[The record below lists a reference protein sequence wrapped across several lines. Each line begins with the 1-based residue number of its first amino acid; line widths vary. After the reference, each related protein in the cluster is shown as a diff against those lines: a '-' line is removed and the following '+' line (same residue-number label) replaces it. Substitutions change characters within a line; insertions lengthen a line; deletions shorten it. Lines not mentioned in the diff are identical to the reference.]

1 VAAGATQ
8 AVQAAA
14 LQVVGASKTYLSPE
28 GRHVRALDG
37 VSLTVAPGEFFVLLG
52 PSGCGKTTLLRSIAG
67 LEQLDEGE
75 IRLGDRRLDEL
86 PPNRRPVNT
95 VFQSYALFPH
105 LTAAQNIAFGLE
117 AEGRPKAE
125 IATRVAEALALVRM
139 PDHGRRRPAQ
149 LSGGQQ
155 QRIALARALAKEPAV
170 LLLDEPL
177 AALDLKLRRGMQAE
191 LTTLQR
197 RTGIT
202 FVFVTH
208 DQEEAMA
215 LGDRIAVFDSG
226 RLVQVGTP
234 EEVYDRPVDRFVA
247 DFIGE
252 TTFVEADAVADGGAL
267 AVRLPGGTTRVA
279 LPPDGPQLA
288 AGPVTLAVRPERV
301 RLLPPDADP
310 PQAAAVTT
318 GVVREVTY
326 MGADLRSTVL
336 IGTGGTAV
344 ELAVRTPALLPT
356 DHIRPG
362 LTVLVA
368 VAPEHLR
375 PVAQARTAV
384 EEALVDEPAPA
395 GAP

>member
-1 VAAGATQ
+1 MAPPAATPAS
-8 AVQAAA
+8 AAP
-14 LQVVGASKTYLSPE
+14 LRVTGASKTFLSPE
-28 GRHVRALDG
+28 GRPVRALDG
-37 VSLTVAPGEFFVLLG
+37 VGLTIAPGEFFVLLG

-75 IRLGDRRLDEL
+75 IWLGDRRLDGL

-125 IATRVAEALALVRM
+125 VASRVADALALVRM

-177 AALDLKLRRGMQAE
+177 AALDLKLRRGMQTE

-252 TTFVEADAVADGGAL
+252 TTFLETDAVADGGQL
-267 AVRLPGGTTRVA
+267 TVRLPGGTTRVA
-279 LPPDGPQLA
+279 LPSDGPALSP
-288 AGPVTLAVRPERV
+288 GGVTLALRPERV

-310 PQAAAVTT
+310 PPGAAVTT
-318 GVVREVTY
+318 GVVRELTY

-336 IGTGGTAV
+336 VGAAGEAV

-362 LTVLVA
+362 RTVLVV

-375 PVAQARTAV
+375 AVAPALTAV
-384 EEALVDEPAPA
+384 EEQLVDQPAPA
-395 GAP
+395 GTS

>member
-1 VAAGATQ
+1 MPRAVPIPAGPAPLHVTGAT
-8 AVQAAA
+8 
-14 LQVVGASKTYLSPE
+14 KTFLSPE
-28 GRHVRALDG
+28 GHPVRALDG
-37 VSLTVAPGEFFVLLG
+37 VDLVIAPGEFFVLLG
-52 PSGCGKTTLLRSIAG
+52 PSGCGKTTLLRCIAG
-67 LEQLDEGE
+67 LEQLDAGE

-125 IATRVAEALALVRM
+125 VAARVDEALALVRM
-139 PDHGRRRPAQ
+139 PGHGRRRPAQ

-177 AALDLKLRRGMQAE
+177 AALDLKLRRNMQDE

-197 RTGIT
+197 RIGVT

-215 LGDRIAVFDSG
+215 LGDRIAVFDAG

-252 TTFVEADAVADGGAL
+252 STFLEVDAVADGGL
-267 AVRLPGGTTRVA
+267 LTVRLPGGGARVA
-279 LPPDGPQLA
+279 LPPDGPPLA
-288 AGPVTLAVRPERV
+288 PGPVTLAVRPERV
-301 RLLPPDADP
+301 RLLPPDGEAP
-310 PQAAAVTT
+310 AGAAVTT
-318 GVVREVTY
+318 GVVRELTY
-326 MGADLRSTVL
+326 MGADLRSRV
-336 IGTGGTAV
+336 IVGTGDEAV
-344 ELAVRTPALLPT
+344 ELAVRTPALLAT
-356 DHIRPG
+356 DHVRPG
-362 LTVLVA
+362 RSVLVA

-375 PVAQARTAV
+375 PVA
-384 EEALVDEPAPA
+384 P
-395 GAP
+395 